1 MIQAKTRLRAVG
13 NSLGLTIPREVVQ
26 QLGVAKGDEVFLIQH
41 QDGFLITAFDPV
53 FAEKMALFD
62 DVRRNYR
69 NSLRELS
76 K

>member
-26 QLGVAKGDEVFLIQH
+26 QLGVTKGDDLFLVKH
-41 QDGFLITAFDPV
+41 EDGFLLTAFDPI
-53 FAEKMALFD
+53 FAEKMAVFD
-62 DVRRNYR
+62 DVRRKYR